1 MSGHADSVSWIS
13 GRAWKLNTWL
23 LPRVRLWLMYKWDK
37 PGTVGEPAQAPKKT
51 KAALFQQAKSD
62 RTSGHDWQEHG
73 RNLRCMRCGC
83 ELKYYDE
90 LAKLELHMNLC
101 CTGEMREVVI
111 GHTLHPYLHG
121 THNMT
126 QVCGRKFAC
135 TTCNG
140 QITLQGSL
148 SKKLQRPCKVRG
160 R

>member
-1 MSGHADSVSWIS
+1 
-13 GRAWKLNTWL
+13 
-23 LPRVRLWLMYKWDK
+23 MYKWDK
-37 PGTVGEPAQAPKKT
+37 PGTVGEPAHAPKKT

-73 RNLRCMRCGC
+73 GNLRCVRCGC
-83 ELKYYDE
+83 ESKYYDE

-101 CTGEMREVVI
+101 CTGEMREAVI
-111 GHTLHPYLHG
+111 GRTLHPYLHG

-135 TTCNG
+135 NTCNG

-148 SKKLQRPCKVRG
+148 SKKLQRPCKVRS